1 VLLHRLAEEARL
13 PQHRAVHSKVGSLHT
28 PIKIDIAAELL
39 GLHPQTLYKW
49 TRQGELPSVKMGG
62 AASWQNG
69 LRSGSW
75 ANQRHSK
82 RAESHP
88 QKGMAFDLVFST
100 VVTLVTLF
108 AYFFDTQRLKSA

>member
-62 AASWQNG
+62 AVRIDPGQLAKWVKERQLG
-69 LRSGSW
+69 
-75 ANQRHSK
+75 
-82 RAESHP
+82 
-88 QKGMAFDLVFST
+88 
-100 VVTLVTLF
+100 
-108 AYFFDTQRLKSA
+108 